1 MERTRSTKNGRFDN
15 DSSPHDILEV
25 MEPDEIYSTS
35 ALADK
40 TDIAQRTTRKYL
52 DTLAEQGRVEKQKP
66 NATTAIWIR
75 RD

>member
-1 MERTRSTKNGRFDN
+1 
-15 DSSPHDILEV
+15 